1 MVIHFF
7 CNPTGRFIIKACY
20 PLCLLALHMVG
31 LKHLIKFCMVL
42 KCKHQISAADYN
54 PAMKFEQ
61 ILKCQRNFNRS
72 ALYWLLT
79 ILVDDIAARS
89 AINNNLR
96 LTITEKIRQ
105 SIQRVFLH
113 RCNQSN
119 TVYIRLTYTGLLLQ
133 HSPFQIK

>member
-1 MVIHFF
+1 MHTIR
-7 CNPTGRFIIKACY
+7 NG
-20 PLCLLALHMVG
+20 
-31 LKHLIKFCMVL
+31 VL

-133 HSPFQIK
+133 HSPTKYANIIRKGDSHPLIPIIQDQAIHPPPEEKL